1 MIAINFQPIEDTLAQ
16 AVRDLKRDCQQMD
29 DKDVAYDLGYIMAL
43 CMALGRKRLAGRVL
57 DRFEKYAY

>member
-16 AVRDLKRDCQQMD
+16 AVWDLKRDCQQMD

>member
-1 MIAINFQPIEDTLAQ
+1 
-16 AVRDLKRDCQQMD
+16 MD

-43 CMALGRKRLAGRVL
+43 CLALGRKRLAGRVL

>member
-16 AVRDLKRDCQQMD
+16 AVWDLRRDCQLMD

-57 DRFEKYAY
+57 DRFEQYAY

>member
-16 AVRDLKRDCQQMD
+16 AVWDLKRDHLVLD

-43 CMALGRKRLAGRVL
+43 CLALGRKRLAGRVL